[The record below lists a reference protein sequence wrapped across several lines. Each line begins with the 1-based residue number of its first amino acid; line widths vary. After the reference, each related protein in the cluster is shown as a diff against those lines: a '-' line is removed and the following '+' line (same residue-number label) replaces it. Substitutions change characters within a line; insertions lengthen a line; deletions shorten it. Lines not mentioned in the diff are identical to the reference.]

1 MNVNVTMFEIKAT
14 AALAVC
20 YALDEKV
27 GKVKG
32 AQKEQ
37 RAEFVE
43 FIVDKAIDQI
53 SRWEREATK

>member
-1 MNVNVTMFEIKAT
+1 MTSMLEIKAV
-14 AALAVC
+14 AALSVC

-43 FIVDKAIDQI
+43 FIVDKAIDKI
-53 SRWEREATK
+53 LTWEKEALNEH